1 MTQTAAQAAMTTA
14 ERIVHI
20 AEANL
25 HKARSLG

>member
-1 MTQTAAQAAMTTA
+1 MAQVVAQAAMTTA

-25 HKARSLG
+25 HKARSPG